1 MAYEAV
7 KLKSQTAA
15 STLDLP
21 VLVSMRGDKSL
32 SAWNSLSFVVIMISS
47 KGSGRFVG
55 IPQTFFSSLTQIPT
69 IHAVHPQISVARHC
83 SVVWKFLWGVSSNP
97 ARIARPA
104 LLHTCI
110 PLSACLCAYST
121 RTCGNGVTLRS
132 SRGKKGKNIKVKA
145 ILVQVFFWVFS
156 TTKC

>member
-15 STLDLP
+15 SALVLP

-83 SVVWKFLWGVSSNP
+83 SAV
-97 ARIARPA
+97 
-104 LLHTCI
+104 
-110 PLSACLCAYST
+110 
-121 RTCGNGVTLRS
+121 
-132 SRGKKGKNIKVKA
+132 
-145 ILVQVFFWVFS
+145 
-156 TTKC
+156 